1 VKEMGFK
8 SEVKGRGAIDGG
20 SEGGDWDEVIYAKRC
35 EPK

>member
-20 SEGGDWDEVIYAKRC
+20 SEGGDLDEVIYAKRC